1 MPWIMRRINL
11 FLHLVFLL
19 AGSGPALAGSA
30 PGQEVHFV
38 ATIAPLAA
46 ILREVTGDRAMVTTL
61 LPPGASPH
69 TFQPKPSQ
77 AKILEK
83 ALAFFLAG
91 PNLDKEWAG
100 RLPARRQIEMV
111 LLLPAELRL
120 AAQDD
125 HDHDH
130 GKTDDH
136 GATALDS
143 HFWTDPLAVRAMIP
157 ELVSKLG
164 GLDPQGRE
172 LYQSNGRR
180 FSDELTALDQ
190 ELTRLLQ
197 PVKTQPF
204 FLFHPSFQ
212 YLFKRYQ
219 LRLAGLIEPFPGRE
233 PSPKFL
239 RDLTDRIKNTGAT
252 AVFSEVELPVRP
264 AEVLA
269 EAAGVRLCQLNPLGG
284 TPGLLRYADLMRH
297 NARIL
302 GSTMAK

>member
-1 MPWIMRRINL
+1 MLLVMRGKIIFLGL
-11 FLHLVFLL
+11 FLLL
-19 AGSGPALAGSA
+19 ACPGQTLAGSA
-30 PGQEVHFV
+30 ATQQVQFV
-38 ATIAPLAA
+38 ASIPPLAA
-46 ILREVTGDRAMVTTL
+46 ILREVTGDRAQVTTL

-77 AKILEK
+77 AKLLEK

-100 RLPARRQIEMV
+100 RLQARRQIEMV
-111 LLLPAELRL
+111 LLLPEEFRL
-120 AAQDD
+120 SAQDD
-125 HDHDH
+125 HHHDKSGH
-130 GKTDDH
+130 GES
-136 GATALDS
+136 GLDS

-157 ELVSKLG
+157 ELIRQLAE
-164 GLDPQGRE
+164 LDPAGRE
-172 LYQSNGRR
+172 LYHANGLR
-180 FSDELTALDQ
+180 FSAELTALDQ
-190 ELTRLLQ
+190 ELTRLFQ

-239 RDLTDRIKNTGAT
+239 RELTDRIKSTGAT
-252 AVFSEVELPVRP
+252 AVFSEVELPPRP

-269 EAAGVRLCQLNPLGG
+269 EAAGVRLFQLDPLGG
-284 TPGLLRYADLMRH
+284 TPSLYRYDELIRH
-297 NARIL
+297 NAEVL
-302 GSTMAK
+302 VKVTP